1 MVFLYVVWLFLYAC
15 NSAIAF
21 DTMSNCLMSPENYGL
36 LYVDPSSISSCTVM
50 RARVRCLDDTHCS
63 KNSDLYRNEVRHY
76 ERVCGDGVLQ
86 TIQEFDD
93 FCGSSIDKPAMSSFT
108 VIILS
113 IVLPIIALLIIG
125 LVVWYFWT
133 QDLFCFA
140 KRKYDQNTERLDLI
154 PQNPYVANAPVVD
167 ESMVYP
173 PYPSQFMPM
182 APQQPVYFQ
191 EYRP

>member
-1 MVFLYVVWLFLYAC
+1 MLFLYLVWLFLCAFDGV
-15 NSAIAF
+15 IAF

-36 LYVDPSSISSCTVM
+36 LYIDPSSISSCTVM
-50 RARVRCLDDTHCS
+50 RARVRCLDRTHCS
-63 KNSDLYRNEVRHY
+63 KNSDLYRNELRHY

-93 FCGSSIDKPAMSSFT
+93 FCGSSIDKPGMSSFT

-113 IVLPIIALLIIG
+113 IVLPVIGLTIIG
-125 LVVWYFWT
+125 LVVWY
-133 QDLFCFA
+133 LSNKKMFCFA
-140 KRKYDQNTERLDLI
+140 ESKYDQNTERLDLI
-154 PQNPYVANAPVVD
+154 PQNPYVANAPVID
-167 ESMVYP
+167 QSMVYP

-182 APQQPVYFQ
+182 TPQQPVYFE